1 MRPVRSRVVS
11 VLLALAAAAVVAWV
25 PFWWWAPVGS
35 PLAFGLLALTPVV
48 SGVAV
53 VVAAVCLL
61 ARRWVTGAVA
71 AVAALALLAVV
82 VPRATGDGDPVVTP
96 GPTSA
101 PVTVATINMR
111 FGQADPAAVVGLVRA
126 QQVEVL
132 GLQEVTPEAEQA
144 LADAGLRAEL
154 PFVASR
160 AEEGAGGTALYA
172 RHPLT
177 SSGLVLREG
186 VFSQVT
192 ARVLAPSG
200 PVDVVVAH
208 PAAPVFRDDAAG
220 WAREITNLPGP
231 APLEGPP
238 RLVLGDLNATLDHRP
253 LRELLSGDIKGST
266 PIGERSSTLGAGPW
280 TDSAAAV
287 GAGLRG
293 TWPTD
298 RTLPPFAAID
308 HVLVSGPIAPVD
320 LTTQVLPGSD
330 HAGVVVRLLV
340 RDGRAPVTP
349 GA

>member
-1 MRPVRSRVVS
+1 MSTARSVAGRVVT
-11 VLLALAAAAVVAWV
+11 VLLAAAAVLVAAWV

-48 SGVAV
+48 AAVAV
-53 VVAAVCLL
+53 VVAAVCFL
-61 ARRWVTGAVA
+61 ARRRLAGVVA
-71 AVAALALLAVV
+71 LVAALALAAVV
-82 VPRATGDGDPVVTP
+82 VPRATDDDPTVPP
-96 GPTSA
+96 GPDSA
-101 PVTVATINMR
+101 PVTVATVNMK
-111 FGQADPAAVVGLVRA
+111 FGLARPESVVGLIREQRVD
-126 QQVEVL
+126 VL

-144 LADAGLRAEL
+144 LAATGLRAEL
-154 PFVASR
+154 PFVETR
-160 AEEGAGGTALYA
+160 AREGAGGTALYA

-220 WAREITNLPGP
+220 WAREIENLPSP

-238 RLVLGDLNATLDHRP
+238 RLVVGDLNATLDHRP
-253 LRELLSGDIKGST
+253 LRTLLSGTWSD
-266 PIGERSSTLGAGPW
+266 
-280 TDSAAAV
+280 AAASL

-298 RTLPPFAAID
+298 TTLPPFAAID
-308 HVLVSGPIAPVD
+308 HVLVSGPVAPVD
-320 LTTQVLPGSD
+320 LTTRVIPRTD
-330 HAGVVVRLLV
+330 HAAVVVRLLV
-340 RDGRAPVTP
+340 RDERARVSP
-349 GA
+349 GP